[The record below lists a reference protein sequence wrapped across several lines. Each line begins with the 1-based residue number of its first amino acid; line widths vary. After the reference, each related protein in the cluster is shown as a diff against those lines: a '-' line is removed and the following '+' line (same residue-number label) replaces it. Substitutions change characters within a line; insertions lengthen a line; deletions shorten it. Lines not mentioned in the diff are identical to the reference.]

1 MEDISL
7 HMRCLPGHMKAA
19 FMPTIVNFPT
29 IVQEALAVF
38 GDVFETE
45 AARRH
50 FAEYL
55 TGLIV
60 AERKTVSGI
69 NREFAL
75 TTDQACLN
83 RWLTEVEWNV
93 AVLNDRRL
101 AWLQQAPQTRY
112 SPRGV
117 IAIDN
122 TLVDHEGKLIEDV
135 GWFWDHANERHI
147 IAHDYLISN
156 YVCTS
161 GAHYPIEWR
170 RFKKRDAC
178 TAEAFKD
185 HTALCIEL
193 LDDVVQRAI
202 PGDFTFDSYCTS
214 TKVLNHIQSKQRAYV
229 GDLKLNRKVVYMGR
243 EQKLQDVA
251 RQIPWEAKKPVR
263 MGSTRYWYFSKQMRL
278 PEVTHPVR
286 IVLFWRERDDQEA
299 SKALVSNRLGW
310 EVIRIVLVYRH
321 RWTGTETF
329 HRDGKQQLGL
339 GDCQVRSG
347 EGQTRHVYLVS
358 TAYRLLMR
366 SLGQSRVQD
375 WARRTLTPI
384 GEACR
389 AVKAETL
396 ERVVDWIVEKL
407 PVEHWSVP
415 EIKASLAQS

>member
-1 MEDISL
+1 
-7 HMRCLPGHMKAA
+7 
-19 FMPTIVNFPT
+19 
-29 IVQEALAVF
+29 VQEAVAMPAIVDFPTVVHEALAIF
-38 GDVFETE
+38 GDLFDTE
-45 AARRH
+45 PARRH

-60 AERKTVSGI
+60 AENKTVSGI

-75 TTDQACLN
+75 TTDQSCLN
-83 RWLTEVEWNV
+83 RWLTEVAWDV
-93 AVLNDRRL
+93 TALNDRRL

-112 SPRGV
+112 SARGV

-122 TLVDHEGKLIEDV
+122 TLVDHTGKLIEDV
-135 GWFWDHANERHI
+135 GWFWDHADERHV

-156 YVCTS
+156 YVCPS
-161 GAHYPIEWR
+161 KAHYPIEWR

-178 TAEAFKD
+178 AAQEFKD

-193 LDDVVQRAI
+193 IDDVLKREI
-202 PGDFTFDSYCTS
+202 PGDFTFDSYFTS
-214 TKVLNHIQSKQRAYV
+214 AKVLNHIQSTQRGYV
-229 GDLKLNRKVVYMGR
+229 GDLKLNRKVVYEGR

-251 RQIPWEAKKPVR
+251 RQIPWAAKKSVR
-263 MGSTRYWYFSKQMRL
+263 VGSRRYWYFSKHMRI
-278 PEVTHPVR
+278 PDVGHPVR
-286 IVLFWRERDDQEA
+286 IVLFWRERSDQEA

-310 EVIRIVLVYRH
+310 EVIRIMLVYRH

-358 TAYRLLMR
+358 AAYSLLMR
-366 SLGQSRVQD
+366 SLQQSRAQD
-375 WARRTLTPI
+375 WARRTLTTI

-396 ERVVDWIVEKL
+396 ERMIDWIVTKL
-407 PVEHWSVP
+407 TEDHWSVTD
-415 EIKASLAQS
+415 IKAVLAYS

>member
-1 MEDISL
+1 
-7 HMRCLPGHMKAA
+7 
-19 FMPTIVNFPT
+19 MPTIVDFPT
-29 IVQEALAVF
+29 IVQEALTAFGSVF
-38 GDVFETE
+38 DTE

-60 AERKTVSGI
+60 AENKTVSGI

-75 TTDQACLN
+75 TTDQSCLN
-83 RWLTEVEWNV
+83 RWLTEVEWDV
-93 AVLNDRRL
+93 TALNDRRL

-112 SPRGV
+112 SGRGV

-122 TLVDHEGKLIEDV
+122 TLVTHEGKLIEDV
-135 GWFWDHANERHI
+135 GWFWDHADERHV
-147 IAHDYLISN
+147 IAHDYIISN
-156 YVCTS
+156 YVCPS
-161 GAHYPIEWR
+161 RAHYPIEWR
-170 RFKKRDAC
+170 RFKKRDTCPAQ
-178 TAEAFKD
+178 EFKD
-185 HTALCIEL
+185 HTELCIEL
-193 LDDVVQRAI
+193 IEDALKRGI
-202 PGDFTFDSYCTS
+202 PGAFTFDSYFTS
-214 TKVLNHIQSKQRAYV
+214 AKVLNHLQSKQAAYV
-229 GDLKLNRKVVYMGR
+229 GDLKLNRKVVYAGR

-263 MGSTRYWYFSKQMRL
+263 VGSRRYWYFSKHMRI
-278 PEVTHPVR
+278 PDVGHPVR
-286 IVLFWRERDDQEA
+286 VVLFWRERGDQEA

-310 EVIRIVLVYRH
+310 EVIRMILVYRH

-358 TAYRLLMR
+358 AAYSLLMR
-366 SLGQSRVQD
+366 SLQQSRAQD
-375 WARRTLTPI
+375 WARRTLTTI

-396 ERVVDWIVEKL
+396 ERMIDWVVDKL
-407 PVEHWSVP
+407 TVDHWSIAD
-415 EIKASLAQS
+415 IKAVLVYS

>member
-1 MEDISL
+1 
-7 HMRCLPGHMKAA
+7 
-19 FMPTIVNFPT
+19 MPTIVDFPT
-29 IVQEALAVF
+29 IVQEALTAFGSVF
-38 GDVFETE
+38 DTE

-60 AERKTVSGI
+60 AENKTVSGI

-75 TTDQACLN
+75 TTDQSCLN
-83 RWLTEVEWNV
+83 RWLTEVEWDV
-93 AVLNDRRL
+93 TALNDRRL

-112 SPRGV
+112 SGRGV

-122 TLVDHEGKLIEDV
+122 TLVTHEGKLIEDV
-135 GWFWDHANERHI
+135 GWFWDHADERHV
-147 IAHDYLISN
+147 IAHDYIISN
-156 YVCTS
+156 YVCPS
-161 GAHYPIEWR
+161 RAHYPIEWR
-170 RFKKRDAC
+170 RFKKRDTCPAQ
-178 TAEAFKD
+178 EFKD
-185 HTALCIEL
+185 HTELCIEL
-193 LDDVVQRAI
+193 IDDALTRGI
-202 PGDFTFDSYCTS
+202 PGAFTFDSYFTS
-214 TKVLNHIQSKQRAYV
+214 AKVLNHLQSKQAAYV
-229 GDLKLNRKVVYMGR
+229 GDLKLNRKVVYAGR

-263 MGSTRYWYFSKQMRL
+263 VGSRRYWYFSKHMRI
-278 PEVTHPVR
+278 PDVGHPVR
-286 IVLFWRERDDQEA
+286 VVLFWRERGDQEA

-310 EVIRIVLVYRH
+310 EVIRMILVYRH

-358 TAYRLLMR
+358 AAYSLLMR
-366 SLGQSRVQD
+366 SLQQSRAQD
-375 WARRTLTPI
+375 WARRTLTTM

-396 ERVVDWIVEKL
+396 ERMIDWVVDKL
-407 PVEHWSVP
+407 TVDHWSIAD
-415 EIKASLAQS
+415 IKAVLVYS

>member
-1 MEDISL
+1 
-7 HMRCLPGHMKAA
+7 
-19 FMPTIVNFPT
+19 MPTIVDFPT
-29 IVQEALAVF
+29 IVQEALTAFGSVF
-38 GDVFETE
+38 DTE

-60 AERKTVSGI
+60 AENKTVSGI

-75 TTDQACLN
+75 TTDQSCLN
-83 RWLTEVEWNV
+83 RWLTEVEWDV
-93 AVLNDRRL
+93 TALNDRRL

-112 SPRGV
+112 SGRGV

-122 TLVDHEGKLIEDV
+122 TLVTHEGKLIEDV
-135 GWFWDHANERHI
+135 GWFWDHADERHV
-147 IAHDYLISN
+147 IAHDYIISN
-156 YVCTS
+156 YVCPS
-161 GAHYPIEWR
+161 RAHYPIEWR
-170 RFKKRDAC
+170 RFKKRDTCPAQ
-178 TAEAFKD
+178 EFKD
-185 HTALCIEL
+185 HTELCIEL
-193 LDDVVQRAI
+193 IDDALTRGI
-202 PGDFTFDSYCTS
+202 PGAFTFDSYFTS
-214 TKVLNHIQSKQRAYV
+214 AKVLNHLQSKQAAYV
-229 GDLKLNRKVVYMGR
+229 GDLKLNRKVVYAGR

-263 MGSTRYWYFSKQMRL
+263 VGSRRYWYFSKHMRI
-278 PEVTHPVR
+278 PDVGHPVR
-286 IVLFWRERDDQEA
+286 VVLFWRERGDQEA

-310 EVIRIVLVYRH
+310 EVIRMILVYRH

-358 TAYRLLMR
+358 AAYSLLMR
-366 SLGQSRVQD
+366 SLQQSRAQD
-375 WARRTLTPI
+375 WARRTLTTI

-396 ERVVDWIVEKL
+396 ERMIDWVVDKL
-407 PVEHWSVP
+407 TVDHWSIAD
-415 EIKASLAQS
+415 IKAVLVYS

>member
-1 MEDISL
+1 
-7 HMRCLPGHMKAA
+7 
-19 FMPTIVNFPT
+19 MPAIVDFPT
-29 IVQEALAVF
+29 VVQEALALF
-38 GDVFETE
+38 GDLFDTE
-45 AARRH
+45 PARRH

-60 AERKTVSGI
+60 AENKTISGI

-75 TTDQACLN
+75 TTDQSCLN
-83 RWLTEVEWNV
+83 RWLTEVQWDV
-93 AVLNDRRL
+93 TALNDRWL

-112 SPRGV
+112 RVRGV

-122 TLVDHEGKLIEDV
+122 TLVDHTGKLIEDV
-135 GWFWDHANERHI
+135 GWFWDHADQRHM
-147 IAHDYLISN
+147 IAHDYMISN
-156 YVCTS
+156 YVCPS
-161 GAHYPIEWR
+161 KAHYPIEWR

-178 TAEAFKD
+178 PAPEFKD
-185 HTALCIEL
+185 HTELCIEL
-193 LDDVVQRAI
+193 IDDALKRSI
-202 PGDFTFDSYCTS
+202 PGDFPFDSYFTS
-214 TKVLNHIQSKQRAYV
+214 AEVLNHIQSTQRAYV
-229 GDLKLNRKVVYMGR
+229 GDLKLNRKVVYAGR

-251 RQIPWEAKKPVR
+251 RQIPWAAKKPVR
-263 MGSTRYWYFSKQMRL
+263 VGTRQYWYFSKQMRI
-278 PEVTHPVR
+278 PDVGHPVR
-286 IVLFWRERDDQEA
+286 IVLFWRERDAQEA

-358 TAYRLLMR
+358 AAYSLLMR
-366 SLGQSRVQD
+366 SLQQSRAQD
-375 WARRTLTPI
+375 WARRTLTTI

-396 ERVVDWIVEKL
+396 AHMIDWLVEKL
-407 PVEHWSVP
+407 TGDHWSITD
-415 EIKASLAQS
+415 IKDVLVYS